1 MYGQGEEAVIA
12 LVESLVERINA
23 LEERVEVLEN
33 QRAKHSGNSSKP
45 PSGDGFK
52 KRTKS
57 LRQKSERSSGGQA
70 GHPGSTLEWSV
81 EPEFVETH
89 RVETCCGCG
98 VSLVNAPLQ
107 EWEVRQV
114 HDLPV
119 IELEVTEHQREVK
132 ICPHC
137 GELNRGEFPAEVQQS
152 VQYGVNLQG
161 LMVYLMEWQLLP
173 SQRVCQLLEEVFG
186 VEVSEGTLYN
196 VRNRCFE
203 ALAASE
209 GEIHSAL
216 QAAEV
221 VHFDETGFRVNNTLW
236 WLHVA
241 CTDELTFYFVHRK
254 RGKLAL
260 DEMGILPIFAG
271 VAVHDGFKSYAPYEA
286 LHSLCNA
293 HHLRELV
300 FIAERYSQEW
310 ADLMITLLVQMKQQ
324 VEAAKAS
331 GASALDPLTLAEL
344 EQNYADI
351 LQLGF
356 DANPPQPIPEHQP
369 KRRGPPK
376 QTPAKNLLERLQ
388 SQQDQVLRFLH
399 NFDVPFDNNQAERDL
414 RMMKL
419 KQKISGCFRS
429 QEGAR
434 MFCRIRGYLST
445 IRKQGR
451 NILDAIVQLLMGDS
465 ISPVPTAE

>member
-1 MYGQGEEAVIA
+1 MYGAGEAAVIA
-12 LVESLVERINA
+12 LVEGLVARING

-33 QRAKHSGNSSKP
+33 QLAKHSGNSSKP

-57 LRQKSERSSGGQA
+57 LRQKSERQSGGQP
-70 GHPGSTLEWSV
+70 GHPGSTLEWSA
-81 EPEFVETH
+81 EPDFVASH
-89 RVETCCGCG
+89 RVESCCSCG
-98 VSLVNAPLQ
+98 VSLVDAPLQ
-107 EWEVRQV
+107 EREVRQV
-114 HDLPV
+114 HDLPP
-119 IELEVTEHQREVK
+119 IEVEVTEHQSEVK
-132 ICPHC
+132 SCPNC
-137 GELNRGEFPAEVQQS
+137 GMVNRGGFPAEVQQS

-209 GEIHSAL
+209 GEIHRAL

-241 CTDELTFYFVHRK
+241 CTDGLTFYFVHRK

-260 DEMGILPIFAG
+260 DEMGILPNFAG

-324 VEAAKAS
+324 VAAAKAS

-344 EQNYADI
+344 EQSYADI
-351 LQLGF
+351 LKLGF

-376 QTPAKNLLERLQ
+376 QTPAKNLLDRLQ

-451 NILDAIVQLLMGDS
+451 NILDAIVQLLMGNS